1 MNTVAQR
8 AGLALLILLW
18 LWPLAGRAEE
28 PVDILGTWYV
38 LIHYQDPETANPDV
52 MRWKDLVWVFSRQ
65 GDRLQWTEFPIVVFE
80 EQAGRFEN
88 RQRILGAWEPNAQQL
103 ETIRKGPRVN
113 ERGMRKK
120 SLRGSDEKGWTSA
133 RRSPRR
139 ASNVIGYEE
148 TVTVEGLDGL
158 PLFERSDQVGS
169 ALLSE
174 TGGAT
179 RYQVT
184 EIKAGQRRMLGHYQK
199 DDRLKGTF
207 EIRRTQPV
215 RGLIEQDKTPNQRAA
230 EALRKSLEE

>member
-1 MNTVAQR
+1 MNTVAHR

-113 ERGMRKK
+113 ERGK
-120 SLRGSDEKGWTSA
+120 
-133 RRSPRR
+133 
-139 ASNVIGYEE
+139 
-148 TVTVEGLDGL
+148 
-158 PLFERSDQVGS
+158 VGITN
-169 ALLSE
+169 AVL
-174 TGGAT
+174 A
-179 RYQVT
+179 
-184 EIKAGQRRMLGHYQK
+184 
-199 DDRLKGTF
+199 
-207 EIRRTQPV
+207 V
-215 RGLIEQDKTPNQRAA
+215 R
-230 EALRKSLEE
+230 EALANLLGLFLAHFEPEALEALDEFLL